1 MCGKCVIHH
10 GFGAVAVV
18 VVYFRPFFNL
28 IMQYALRVF
37 HIFRTI
43 NDGLVVLVVVVV
55 VTVVVVVSSIL
66 LLMPMV

>member
-43 NDGLVVLVVVVV
+43 NDGLVVSVVVVA
-55 VTVVVVVSSIL
+55 VTAVVVVSSIL

>member
-18 VVYFRPFFNL
+18 LVYFRPFFNL

-43 NDGLVVLVVVVV
+43 NDGLVVSVVVVA
-55 VTVVVVVSSIL
+55 VTAVVVSSIL